1 MTRTRTAIVVGAA
14 LVAVT
19 MVAAGCGGEKG
30 EPAKMRF
37 ACETKQCVCTE
48 ARIYVFRKS
57 DEVPVEWRS
66 TGDAYCPEGYVL
78 GLADK

>member
-1 MTRTRTAIVVGAA
+1 MTRPRTAIVVGAA
-14 LVAVT
+14 LVVVT
-19 MVAAGCGGEKG
+19 VMATGCGGDKS

-48 ARIYVFRKS
+48 AKIYVFRKGN
-57 DEVPVEWRS
+57 EVPVQWRS

-78 GLADK
+78 GLAEK